1 MTWRQDHMIPEPYL
15 VITGMTYLM
24 PAWLA
29 WKSGFYYSLASNVF
43 LCATTMSFH
52 WFRSQWLFE
61 LDVAAVLNYVAYCSL
76 NAYYAGPSA
85 MGVWVFSTSYG
96 VYSYFVGQQLS
107 ILSWDPDWNTQMFFH
122 GLIHLSSA
130 YGAWYVLT
138 KHNELLLAS

>member
-15 VITGMTYLM
+15 VITGMSYLM

-29 WKSGFYYSLASNVF
+29 WKTGFYYSLASNLF

-61 LDVAAVLNYVAYCSL
+61 LDVVAVLNYVACCSF

-85 MGVWVFSTSYG
+85 MGVWVFSASYG

-122 GLIHLSSA
+122 GLMHLSSA

-138 KHNELLLAS
+138 KHNESLLTS

>member
-15 VITGMTYLM
+15 VITGMSYLL

-29 WKSGFYYSLASNVF
+29 WKSGFYYSLATCLF

-52 WFRSQWLFE
+52 WFRAQWLFE
-61 LDVAAVLNYVAYCSL
+61 LDVVAVLNYVLCCSF

-85 MGVWVFSTSYG
+85 MGVWVFSGSYG
-96 VYSYFVGQQLS
+96 LYSYFVGQQLS

-122 GLIHLSSA
+122 GLIHLSTA
-130 YGAWYVLT
+130 YGFWYALT
-138 KHNELLLAS
+138 KRNELLLTS